1 MKDVIIIGSGPSGLT
16 AAIYAA
22 RANLKPL
29 VLAGM
34 ERGGQITLTEDLEN
48 FPGFPEGIGGF
59 DMYQLLEKQAIK
71 FGAEIVYDV
80 VTSVDLKGQVKKVKT
95 ADREYEAKT
104 VIIAT
109 GSTPKRLGVPG
120 ENKYIG
126 RGVSYCATCDGF
138 FFSGKQVVV
147 VGGGNSALDE
157 GLFLTRYA
165 AKVTIIHRR
174 DRLRADAI
182 LQKRAMEN
190 EKIEFIWDTVV
201 EEITGD
207 ETVKS
212 LKLKN
217 VKTGV
222 QTDFPV
228 DGIFVF
234 IGHYPNVDLFKDQ
247 VTLDDANYIVTD
259 RYTKTNIAG
268 VFACGDVQ
276 DPVYRQAITSAGTGC
291 QSAMEAEKYVAH
303 MEGMAYPGK

>member
-1 MKDVIIIGSGPSGLT
+1 
-16 AAIYAA
+16 
-22 RANLKPL
+22 
-29 VLAGM
+29 M

-95 ADREYEAKT
+95 ADREYEAKA

-138 FFSGKQVVV
+138 FFGGKNVVV

-190 EKIEFIWDTVV
+190 EKMEFIWDTVV

-217 VKTGV
+217 VKTGA

-259 RYTKTNIAG
+259 RYTKTSIAG

-291 QSAMEAEKYVAH
+291 QSAMEAEKYIAH
-303 MEGMAYPGK
+303 MEGVAYPGK